1 MLSIPSLPGLS
12 RGRKSVLTIPA
23 ALWYNVSS
31 PEMQKGAEKMSN
43 ENERK
48 DVQKAMA
55 YDLLRIFKQE
65 PDKSYSYEELEA
77 LIDAYISGL
86 KQ

>member
-1 MLSIPSLPGLS
+1 MP
-12 RGRKSVLTIPA
+12 T
-23 ALWYNVSS
+23 
-31 PEMQKGAEKMSN
+31 

-55 YDLLRIFKQE
+55 YDLLRILKEE
-65 PDKSYSYEELEA
+65 PGKTYTYEELEK

>member
-1 MLSIPSLPGLS
+1 MELLRIGGDNMP
-12 RGRKSVLTIPA
+12 T
-23 ALWYNVSS
+23 
-31 PEMQKGAEKMSN
+31 

-48 DVQKAMA
+48 DIQKAMA
-55 YDLLRIFKQE
+55 YDLLKIFKE
-65 PDKSYSYEELEA
+65 DPEKSYTYDELEK

>member
-1 MLSIPSLPGLS
+1 MP
-12 RGRKSVLTIPA
+12 T
-23 ALWYNVSS
+23 
-31 PEMQKGAEKMSN
+31 

-55 YDLLRIFKQE
+55 YDLLRLLKE
-65 PDKSYSYEELEA
+65 TPGKTYTYEELER

-86 KQ
+86 QQ

>member
-1 MLSIPSLPGLS
+1 MFL
-12 RGRKSVLTIPA
+12 RKNGKEGVRMPT
-23 ALWYNVSS
+23 
-31 PEMQKGAEKMSN
+31 

-48 DVQKAMA
+48 DIQKAMA
-55 YDLLRIFKQE
+55 YDLLRMFESEAGKT
-65 PDKSYSYEELEA
+65 YTYEEIKK

>member
-1 MLSIPSLPGLS
+1 MICQ
-12 RGRKSVLTIPA
+12 GRKSVLTIPA
-23 ALWYNVSS
+23 ALWYNASS

-55 YDLLRIFKQE
+55 YDFIRLFEQK
-65 PDKSYSYEELEA
+65 PDKTYSVKELKD

>member
-1 MLSIPSLPGLS
+1 MP
-12 RGRKSVLTIPA
+12 T
-23 ALWYNVSS
+23 
-31 PEMQKGAEKMSN
+31 

-55 YDLLRIFKQE
+55 YDLLKLLKAGPGRT
-65 PDKSYSYEELEA
+65 YTYEELET

>member
-1 MLSIPSLPGLS
+1 MICQGC
-12 RGRKSVLTIPA
+12 KSVLTIPA
-23 ALWYNVSS
+23 ALWYNASS

-55 YDLLRIFKQE
+55 YDLIRLFEQK
-65 PDKSYSYEELEA
+65 PDKTYSVKELKD

>member
-1 MLSIPSLPGLS
+1 M
-12 RGRKSVLTIPA
+12 PA
-23 ALWYNVSS
+23 
-31 PEMQKGAEKMSN
+31 

-48 DVQKAMA
+48 DVRKAMA
-55 YDLLRIFKQE
+55 YDLLRIFRENPGKT
-65 PDKSYSYEELEA
+65 YCYEDLEA

>member
-1 MLSIPSLPGLS
+1 MP
-12 RGRKSVLTIPA
+12 T
-23 ALWYNVSS
+23 
-31 PEMQKGAEKMSN
+31 

-55 YDLLRIFKQE
+55 YDLIRIFE
-65 PDKSYSYEELEA
+65 RDPDKSYTAKELKE

>member
-1 MLSIPSLPGLS
+1 MP
-12 RGRKSVLTIPA
+12 T
-23 ALWYNVSS
+23 
-31 PEMQKGAEKMSN
+31 

-55 YDLLRIFKQE
+55 YDLLKLLKADPGRT
-65 PDKSYSYEELEA
+65 YTYEELET

-86 KQ
+86 KQETA

>member
-1 MLSIPSLPGLS
+1 MP
-12 RGRKSVLTIPA
+12 T
-23 ALWYNVSS
+23 
-31 PEMQKGAEKMSN
+31 

-55 YDLLRIFKQE
+55 YDLLKILKE
-65 PDKSYSYEELEA
+65 HPDKTYTFEELER
-77 LIDAYISGL
+77 LIDAYISGS

>member
-1 MLSIPSLPGLS
+1 MICQ
-12 RGRKSVLTIPA
+12 GRKSVLTIPA

-55 YDLLRIFKQE
+55 YDLIRVFEQK
-65 PDKSYSYEELEA
+65 PDKTYSVKELKD